1 MSDIG
6 DGVETARGWKA
17 KKYYLSDEAI
27 ALLVA
32 HCKGTPL
39 TMSAYLDGLIKH
51 ELDHPAVTEARSV
64 IDEGRRQL
72 EELTSEPAVPPMT
85 HTDIRA
91 EQIPGKTSPVVP
103 QRRVRIEDQKPVHS
117 KKDFD
122 IDL

>member
-1 MSDIG
+1 VSSYEEG
-6 DGVETARGWKA
+6 DTTARGWRG

-39 TMSAYLDGLIKH
+39 TMSAYLDQLIK
-51 ELDHPAVTEARSV
+51 A
-64 IDEGRRQL
+64 
-72 EELTSEPAVPPMT
+72 ELTPRGIASLPPAAAEVHEVLAEGKHQLDELRAPILDPVKTRNLVLEPKQPT
-85 HTDIRA
+85 
-91 EQIPGKTSPVVP
+91 
-103 QRRVRIEDQKPVHS
+103 